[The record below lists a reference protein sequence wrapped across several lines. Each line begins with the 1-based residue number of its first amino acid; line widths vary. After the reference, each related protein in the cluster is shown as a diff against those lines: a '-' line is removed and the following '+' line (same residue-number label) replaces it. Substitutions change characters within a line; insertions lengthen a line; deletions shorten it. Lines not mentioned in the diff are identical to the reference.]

1 MDSSPKKTV
10 WSLQDNKRTEDQR
23 NAFKPTGKKPRNKTF
38 QYIMVSILVLF
49 VVSFLLLQMYQET
62 LNTCITDS
70 FCINSKE
77 DVLLYSLYI
86 FANICI
92 VVLSI
97 VGAYAIGRKLAQY
110 IKA

>member
-97 VGAYAIGRKLAQY
+97 VVAYAIGRKLAQY